1 MTKLKRYVADFETTT
16 HEDDCHVWA
25 YGTCEVG
32 NTDNTTIGTRIDDF
46 MEWCAKE
53 NKIVYFH
60 NLKFDGEFIIHWL
73 FNHGFT
79 YSKDPKEKTFSTVVS
94 SMGQFYIIEVVFGVG
109 NKKLQKVTFYDSL
122 KKLPF
127 PVRKIAQDFNLPIQ
141 KLEIDYN
148 EERKE
153 NHVLT
158 EQEIEYVLHDV
169 KIVAMALEIQIS
181 QNLTKITNGS
191 DALNDFKRTISKKQF
206 EINFP
211 ILDLEVDADIRQA
224 YRGGFTYVNP
234 RYQNMD
240 IKDGLVFDVNS
251 LYPSVMY
258 DKPLPYGM
266 PLYFTGQYKH
276 DEMYPLYIQNLTCE
290 FKVKKGYIPTIQ
302 LKNNLSFL
310 PNQYIEESKE
320 PVNLVLTSID
330 LELFLEHY
338 DVWNIEYINGW
349 KFKQCQGIF
358 KPYIDKWGQVKKENK
373 GAIRQLAKLMLNS
386 LYGKFGT
393 NPDVTGKIPYLDE
406 NNIVKWKLDEKTYRD
421 PIYIPMGVFIT
432 AWARHKAIS
441 TAQLCYDRFIYADT
455 DSLHLVGLE
464 IPKPIEHLIDDKEL
478 GYWAHESTFTRA
490 RFIRQKTYVEEVN
503 GKLDVKCAGMPDA
516 VKEKV
521 TWDNFTRGFH
531 SYGKLLPKR
540 VKGGMVLK
548 DTEFTLK

>member
-1 MTKLKRYVADFETTT
+1 MKRYVADFETTT
-16 HEDDCHVWA
+16 NENDCHVWA

-32 NTDNTTIGTRIDDF
+32 NTDNTTIGQTIDDF
-46 MEWCAKE
+46 MKWCSTE

-73 FNHGFT
+73 FNNGFK
-79 YSKDPKEKTFSTVVS
+79 YSKEKQEKTFSCVVS
-94 SMGQFYIIEVVFGVG
+94 SMGQFYIIEVIFKTG
-109 NKKLQKVTFYDSL
+109 NKKQEKVIFYDSL

-127 PVRKIAQDFNLPIQ
+127 PVRKIAEDFNLPIQ

-148 EERKE
+148 EER
-153 NHVLT
+153 NDDHILT

-169 KIVAMALEIQIS
+169 KIVAMALQIQIE

-211 ILDLEVDADIRQA
+211 ILDIQTDKDIRQA

-234 RYQNMD
+234 KFQNKD
-240 IKDGLVFDVNS
+240 IKNGIVFDVNS

-258 DKPLPYGM
+258 DQPLPYGL
-266 PLYFTGQYKH
+266 PLFFNGQYEH
-276 DEMYPLYIQNLTCE
+276 DEMYPLFIQNFTCE
-290 FKVKKGYIPTIQ
+290 FKVKKDYIPTIQ
-302 LKNNLSFL
+302 LKNNLSYI
-310 PNQYIEESKE
+310 PNDYITESKE
-320 PVNLVLTSID
+320 QVNLVLTSVD
-330 LELFLEHY
+330 LELFFEHY

-349 KFKQCQGIF
+349 KFKQCVGIF
-358 KPYIDKWGQVKKENK
+358 KPYIDKWGKVKKENK

-393 NPDVTGKIPYLDE
+393 NPDVTGKIPYLDDE
-406 NNIVKWKLDEKTYRD
+406 NVVKWKLGEKEMRD

-432 AWARHKAIS
+432 AWARHKTIS
-441 TAQLCYDRFIYADT
+441 TAQLCFDRFIYADT
-455 DSLHLVGLE
+455 DSLHLVGTD
-464 IPKPIEHLIDDKEL
+464 IPKAIEHIIDDKEL

-490 RFIRQKTYVEEVN
+490 RFIRQKTYIEEID
-503 GKLDVKCAGMPDA
+503 GKIDVKCAGMPDTI
-516 VKEKV
+516 KSRV
-521 TWDNFTRGFH
+521 TWDNFHKGFK
-531 SYGKLLPKR
+531 SGGKLLPKR
-540 VKGGMVLK
+540 VKGGIILK

>member
-1 MTKLKRYVADFETTT
+1 MKRYVADFETTT
-16 HEDDCHVWA
+16 QEENCHVWA
-25 YGTCEVG
+25 YATCEIG
-32 NTDNTTIGTRIDDF
+32 DIDNTTVGTCIDDF
-46 MEWCAKE
+46 MIWCAND

-73 FNHGFT
+73 FTNGFT
-79 YSKDPKEKTFSTVVS
+79 YSKEAKERTFSTVVS
-94 SMGQFYIIEVVFGVG
+94 SMGQFYIIEVIFKAG

-127 PVRKIAQDFNLPIQ
+127 PVKKIAKDFNLPIQ

-148 EERKE
+148 EERE
-153 NHVLT
+153 ETHILT
-158 EQEIEYVLHDV
+158 QQEIDYVLNDV

-191 DALNDFKRTISKKQF
+191 DALSDFKRTISKKQF

-234 RYQNMD
+234 HFQNID
-240 IKDGLVFDVNS
+240 IKDGIVFDVNS

-266 PLYFTGQYKH
+266 PLYFVGKYEH
-276 DEMYPLYIQNLTCE
+276 DDMYPLYIQNLTCE

-320 PVNLVLTSID
+320 PVNLVLTSVD

-338 DVWNIEYINGW
+338 EVWNIEYINGW

-358 KPYIDKWGQVKKENK
+358 KPYIDKWGKVKKENK

-386 LYGKFGT
+386 LCGKFGT

-406 NNIVKWKLDEKTYRD
+406 NNVVKWKLDEKTYRD
-421 PIYIPMGVFIT
+421 PIYIPIGVFIT
-432 AWARHKAIS
+432 AWARHKTIT

-455 DSLHLVGLE
+455 DSLHLVGTE
-464 IPKPIEHLIDDKEL
+464 IPKPIEHIIDDKEL

-490 RFIRQKTYVEEVN
+490 RFIRQKTYVEEIN
-503 GKLDVKCAGMPDA
+503 GKLNVKCAGMPDTI
-516 VKEKV
+516 KEKV
-521 TWDNFTRGFH
+521 TWETFKKGFK

-540 VKGGMVLK
+540 VKGGIILK

>member
-1 MTKLKRYVADFETTT
+1 MKRYVADFETTT
-16 HEDDCHVWA
+16 HEENCHVWA
-25 YGTCEVG
+25 YATCEIG
-32 NTDNTTIGTRIDDF
+32 DMDNTTVGTCIDDF
-46 MEWCAKE
+46 MMWCAND

-73 FNHGFT
+73 FTNGFT
-79 YSKDPKEKTFSTVVS
+79 YSKEAKERTFSTVVS
-94 SMGQFYIIEVVFGVG
+94 SMGQFYIIEVIFKAG

-127 PVRKIAQDFNLPIQ
+127 PVKKIAKDFNLPIQ

-148 EERKE
+148 EERE
-153 NHVLT
+153 ETHILT
-158 EQEIEYVLHDV
+158 QQEIDYVLNDV

-191 DALNDFKRTISKKQF
+191 DALSDFKRTISKKQF

-234 RYQNMD
+234 HFQNID
-240 IKDGLVFDVNS
+240 IKDGIVFDVNS

-258 DKPLPYGM
+258 DKPLPYGI
-266 PLYFTGQYKH
+266 PLYFVGKYEH
-276 DEMYPLYIQNLTCE
+276 DDMYPLYIQNLTCE

-320 PVNLVLTSID
+320 PVNLVLTSVD

-338 DVWNIEYINGW
+338 EVWNIEYINGW

-358 KPYIDKWGQVKKENK
+358 KPYIDKWGKVKKENK

-406 NNIVKWKLDEKTYRD
+406 NNVVKWKLDEKTYRD

-432 AWARHKAIS
+432 AWARHKTIT

-455 DSLHLVGLE
+455 DSLHLVGTE
-464 IPKPIEHLIDDKEL
+464 IPKPIEHIIDDKEL

-490 RFIRQKTYVEEVN
+490 RFIRQKTYVEEIN
-503 GKLDVKCAGMPDA
+503 GKLNVKCAGMPDTI
-516 VKEKV
+516 KEKV
-521 TWDNFTRGFH
+521 TWETFKKGFK

-540 VKGGMVLK
+540 VKGGIILK

>member
-16 HEDDCHVWA
+16 QEDDCHVWA

-32 NTDNTTIGTRIDDF
+32 NTDNTTIGTCIDDF
-46 MEWCAKE
+46 MRWCAKK

-148 EERKE
+148 EDRKE

-169 KIVAMALEIQIS
+169 KIVAMALEIQIA

-211 ILDLEVDADIRQA
+211 ILDIQTDKDIRQS

-234 RYQNMD
+234 KFQNKD
-240 IKDGLVFDVNS
+240 IKNGIVFDVNS

-258 DKPLPYGM
+258 DKPLPYGL
-266 PLYFTGQYKH
+266 PLFFNGQYDY
-276 DEMYPLYIQNLTCE
+276 DEMYPLFIQNFNCE
-290 FKVKKGYIPTIQ
+290 FKVKKEYIPTIQ
-302 LKNNLSFL
+302 LKNNLSFI
-310 PNQYIEESKE
+310 PNEYITESKE
-320 PVNLVLTSID
+320 QVNLVLTSVD
-330 LELFLEHY
+330 LELFFEHY

-349 KFKQCQGIF
+349 KFKQCVGIF
-358 KPYIDKWGQVKKENK
+358 KPYIDKWGKVKKENK

-393 NPDVTGKIPYLDE
+393 NPDVTGKIPYLDDE
-406 NNIVKWKLDEKTYRD
+406 NVVKWKLGEKELRD

-432 AWARHKAIS
+432 AWARHKTIS

-455 DSLHLVGLE
+455 DSLHLVGTD
-464 IPKPIEHLIDDKEL
+464 IPKAIEHIIDDKEL

-490 RFIRQKTYVEEVN
+490 RFIRQKTYIEEID
-503 GKLDVKCAGMPDA
+503 GKIDVKCAGMPDTIKA
-516 VKEKV
+516 KV
-521 TWDNFTRGFH
+521 TWDNFHKGFK
-531 SYGKLLPKR
+531 SGGKLLPKR
-540 VKGGMVLK
+540 VKGGIILK

>member
-1 MTKLKRYVADFETTT
+1 MKRYVADFETTT
-16 HEDDCHVWA
+16 QEENCHVWA
-25 YGTCEVG
+25 YATCEIG
-32 NTDNTTIGTRIDDF
+32 DIDNTTVGTCIDDF
-46 MEWCAKE
+46 MMWCAND

-73 FNHGFT
+73 FTNGFT
-79 YSKDPKEKTFSTVVS
+79 YSKEAKERTFSTVVS
-94 SMGQFYIIEVVFGVG
+94 SMGQFYIIEVIFKAG

-127 PVRKIAQDFNLPIQ
+127 PVKKIAKDFNLPIQ

-148 EERKE
+148 EKREE
-153 NHVLT
+153 THILT
-158 EQEIEYVLHDV
+158 QQEIDYVLNDV

-191 DALNDFKRTISKKQF
+191 DALSDFKRTISKKQF

-234 RYQNMD
+234 HFQNID
-240 IKDGLVFDVNS
+240 IKDGIVFDVNS

-266 PLYFTGQYKH
+266 PLYFVGKYEH
-276 DEMYPLYIQNLTCE
+276 DDMYPLYIQNLTCE

-320 PVNLVLTSID
+320 PVNLVLTSVD

-338 DVWNIEYINGW
+338 EVWNIEYINGW

-358 KPYIDKWGQVKKENK
+358 KPYIDKWGKVKKENK

-406 NNIVKWKLDEKTYRD
+406 NNVVKWKLDEKTYRD

-432 AWARHKAIS
+432 AWARHKTIT

-455 DSLHLVGLE
+455 DSLHLVGTE
-464 IPKPIEHLIDDKEL
+464 IPKPIEHIIDDKEL

-490 RFIRQKTYVEEVN
+490 RFIRQKTYVEEIN
-503 GKLDVKCAGMPDA
+503 GKLNVKCAGMPDTI
-516 VKEKV
+516 KEKV
-521 TWDNFTRGFH
+521 TWETFKKGFK

-540 VKGGMVLK
+540 VKGGIILK

>member
-1 MTKLKRYVADFETTT
+1 MKRYVADFETTT
-16 HEDDCHVWA
+16 NENDCHVWA

-32 NTDNTTIGTRIDDF
+32 NIDNTTIGQTIDDF
-46 MEWCAKE
+46 MKWCSTE

-73 FNHGFT
+73 FNNGFK
-79 YSKDPKEKTFSTVVS
+79 YSKEKQEKTFSCVVS
-94 SMGQFYIIEVVFGVG
+94 SMGQFYIIEVIFKTG
-109 NKKLQKVTFYDSL
+109 NKKQEKVIFYDSL

-127 PVRKIAQDFNLPIQ
+127 PVRKIAEDFNLPIQ

-148 EERKE
+148 EER
-153 NHVLT
+153 NDDHILT

-169 KIVAMALEIQIS
+169 KIVAMALQIQIE

-211 ILDLEVDADIRQA
+211 ILDIQTDKDIRQA

-234 RYQNMD
+234 KFQNKD
-240 IKDGLVFDVNS
+240 IKNGIVFDVNS

-258 DKPLPYGM
+258 DKPLPYGL
-266 PLYFTGQYKH
+266 PLFFNGQYEH
-276 DEMYPLYIQNLTCE
+276 DEMYPLFIQNFTCE
-290 FKVKKGYIPTIQ
+290 FKVKKDYVPTIQ
-302 LKNNLSFL
+302 LKNNLSYI
-310 PNQYIEESKE
+310 PNEYITESKE
-320 PVNLVLTSID
+320 QVNLVLTSVD
-330 LELFLEHY
+330 LELFFEHY

-349 KFKQCQGIF
+349 KFKQCVGIF
-358 KPYIDKWGQVKKENK
+358 KPYIDKWGKVKKENK

-393 NPDVTGKIPYLDE
+393 NPDVTGKIPYLDDE
-406 NNIVKWKLDEKTYRD
+406 NVVKWKLGEKEMRD

-432 AWARHKAIS
+432 AWARHKTIS
-441 TAQLCYDRFIYADT
+441 TAQLCFDRFIYADT
-455 DSLHLVGLE
+455 DSLHLVGTD
-464 IPKPIEHLIDDKEL
+464 IPKAIEHIIDDKEL

-490 RFIRQKTYVEEVN
+490 RFIRQKTYIEEIA
-503 GKLDVKCAGMPDA
+503 GKIDVKCAGMPDTI
-516 VKEKV
+516 KSRV
-521 TWDNFTRGFH
+521 TWDNFHKGFK
-531 SYGKLLPKR
+531 SGGKLLPKR
-540 VKGGMVLK
+540 VKGGIILK

>member
-1 MTKLKRYVADFETTT
+1 MKRYVADFETTT
-16 HEDDCHVWA
+16 NENDCHVWA

-32 NTDNTTIGTRIDDF
+32 NTDNTTIGQTIDDF
-46 MEWCAKE
+46 MKWCSTE

-73 FNHGFT
+73 FNNGFK
-79 YSKDPKEKTFSTVVS
+79 YSKEKQEKTFSCVVS
-94 SMGQFYIIEVVFGVG
+94 SMGQFYIIEVIFKTG
-109 NKKLQKVTFYDSL
+109 NKKQEKVIFYDSL

-127 PVRKIAQDFNLPIQ
+127 PVRKIAEDFNLPIQ

-148 EERKE
+148 EER
-153 NHVLT
+153 NDDHILT

-169 KIVAMALEIQIS
+169 KIIAMALQIQIE

-211 ILDLEVDADIRQA
+211 ILDIQTDKDIRQA

-234 RYQNMD
+234 KFQNKD
-240 IKDGLVFDVNS
+240 IKNGIVFDVNS

-258 DKPLPYGM
+258 DKPLPYGL
-266 PLYFTGQYKH
+266 PLFFNGQYEH
-276 DEMYPLYIQNLTCE
+276 DEMYPLFIQNFTCE
-290 FKVKKGYIPTIQ
+290 FKVKKDYIPTIQ
-302 LKNNLSFL
+302 LKNNLSFI
-310 PNQYIEESKE
+310 PNEYITESKE
-320 PVNLVLTSID
+320 QVNLVLTSVD
-330 LELFLEHY
+330 LELFFEHY

-349 KFKQCQGIF
+349 KFKQCVGIF
-358 KPYIDKWGQVKKENK
+358 KPYIDKWGKVKKENK

-393 NPDVTGKIPYLDE
+393 NPDVTGKIPYLDDE
-406 NNIVKWKLDEKTYRD
+406 NVVKWKLGEKEMRD

-432 AWARHKAIS
+432 AWARHKTIS
-441 TAQLCYDRFIYADT
+441 TAQLCFDRFIYADT
-455 DSLHLVGLE
+455 DSLHLVGTD
-464 IPKPIEHLIDDKEL
+464 IPKAIEHIIDDKEL

-490 RFIRQKTYVEEVN
+490 RFIRQKTYIEEID
-503 GKLDVKCAGMPDA
+503 GKINVKCAGMPDTI
-516 VKEKV
+516 KSRV
-521 TWDNFTRGFH
+521 TWDNFHKGFK
-531 SYGKLLPKR
+531 SGGKLLPKR
-540 VKGGMVLK
+540 VKGGIILK

>member
-16 HEDDCHVWA
+16 QEDDCHVWA

-109 NKKLQKVTFYDSL
+109 NKKLKKVTFYDSL

-148 EERKE
+148 EDRKE

-158 EQEIEYVLHDV
+158 EQEIEYILHDV
-169 KIVAMALEIQIS
+169 KIVAMALEIQIA

-266 PLYFTGQYKH
+266 PLYFTGQYEH
-276 DEMYPLYIQNLTCE
+276 DDMYPLYIQNLTCE

-320 PVNLVLTSID
+320 PVNLVLTSVD

-338 DVWNIEYINGW
+338 DVWNAEYINGW

-358 KPYIDKWGQVKKENK
+358 KPYIDKWGKVKKENK

-432 AWARHKAIS
+432 AWARHKTIS

-455 DSLHLVGLE
+455 DSLHLVGTE

-490 RFIRQKTYVEEVN
+490 RFIRQKTYVEEIN
-503 GKLDVKCAGMPDA
+503 GKLHVTCAGMPDA
-516 VKEKV
+516 IKEKV
-521 TWDNFTRGFH
+521 TWDTFKKRF
-531 SYGKLLPKR
+531 SLLR
-540 VKGGMVLK
+540 
-548 DTEFTLK
+548 

>member
-1 MTKLKRYVADFETTT
+1 MKRYVADFETTT
-16 HEDDCHVWA
+16 NENDCHVWA

-32 NTDNTTIGTRIDDF
+32 NTDNTTIGQTIDDF
-46 MEWCAKE
+46 MKWCSTE

-73 FNHGFT
+73 FNNGFK
-79 YSKDPKEKTFSTVVS
+79 YSKEKQEKTFSCVVS
-94 SMGQFYIIEVVFGVG
+94 SMGQFYIIEVIFKTG
-109 NKKLQKVTFYDSL
+109 NKKQEKVIFYDSL

-127 PVRKIAQDFNLPIQ
+127 PVRKIAEDFNLPIQ

-148 EERKE
+148 EER
-153 NHVLT
+153 NDDHILT

-169 KIVAMALEIQIS
+169 KIVAMALQIQIE

-211 ILDLEVDADIRQA
+211 ILDIQTDKDIRQA

-234 RYQNMD
+234 KFQNKD
-240 IKDGLVFDVNS
+240 IKNGIVFDVNS

-258 DKPLPYGM
+258 DKSLPYGL
-266 PLYFTGQYKH
+266 PLFFNGQYEH
-276 DEMYPLYIQNLTCE
+276 DEMYPLFIQNFTCE
-290 FKVKKGYIPTIQ
+290 FKVKKDYIPTIQ
-302 LKNNLSFL
+302 LKNNLSFI
-310 PNQYIEESKE
+310 PNEYITESKE
-320 PVNLVLTSID
+320 QVNLVLTSVD
-330 LELFLEHY
+330 LELFFEHY

-349 KFKQCQGIF
+349 KFKQCVGIF
-358 KPYIDKWGQVKKENK
+358 KPYIDKWGKVKKENK

-393 NPDVTGKIPYLDE
+393 NPDVTGKIPYLDDE
-406 NNIVKWKLDEKTYRD
+406 NVVKWKLGEKEMRD

-432 AWARHKAIS
+432 AWARHKTIS
-441 TAQLCYDRFIYADT
+441 TAQLCFDRFIYADT
-455 DSLHLVGLE
+455 DSLHLVGTD
-464 IPKPIEHLIDDKEL
+464 IPKAIEHIIDDKEL

-490 RFIRQKTYVEEVN
+490 RFIRQKTYIEEID
-503 GKLDVKCAGMPDA
+503 GKIDVKCAGMPDTI
-516 VKEKV
+516 KSRV
-521 TWDNFTRGFH
+521 TWDNFHKGFK
-531 SYGKLLPKR
+531 SGGKLLPKR
-540 VKGGMVLK
+540 VKGGIILK

>member
-1 MTKLKRYVADFETTT
+1 MKRYVADFETTT
-16 HEDDCHVWA
+16 NENDCHVWA

-32 NTDNTTIGTRIDDF
+32 NIDNTTIGQTIDDF
-46 MEWCAKE
+46 MKWCSTE

-73 FNHGFT
+73 FNNGFK
-79 YSKDPKEKTFSTVVS
+79 YSKEKQEKTFSCVVS
-94 SMGQFYIIEVVFGVG
+94 SMGQFYIIEVIFKTG
-109 NKKLQKVTFYDSL
+109 NKKQEKVIFYDSL

-127 PVRKIAQDFNLPIQ
+127 PVRKIAEDFNLPIQ

-148 EERKE
+148 EER
-153 NHVLT
+153 NDDHILT

-169 KIVAMALEIQIS
+169 KIVAMALQIQIE

-211 ILDLEVDADIRQA
+211 ILDIQTDKDIRQA

-234 RYQNMD
+234 KFQNKD
-240 IKDGLVFDVNS
+240 IKDGIVFDVNS

-258 DKPLPYGM
+258 DKPLPYGL
-266 PLYFTGQYKH
+266 PLFFNGQYEH
-276 DEMYPLYIQNLTCE
+276 DEMYPLFIQNFTCE
-290 FKVKKGYIPTIQ
+290 FKVKKDYIPTIQ
-302 LKNNLSFL
+302 LKNNLSYI
-310 PNQYIEESKE
+310 PNEYITESKE
-320 PVNLVLTSID
+320 QVNLVLTSVD
-330 LELFLEHY
+330 LELFFEHY

-349 KFKQCQGIF
+349 KFKQCVGIF
-358 KPYIDKWGQVKKENK
+358 KPYIDKWGKVKKENK

-393 NPDVTGKIPYLDE
+393 NPDVTGKIPYLDDE
-406 NNIVKWKLDEKTYRD
+406 NVVKWKLGEKEMRD

-432 AWARHKAIS
+432 AWARHKTIS
-441 TAQLCYDRFIYADT
+441 TAQLCFDRFIYADT
-455 DSLHLVGLE
+455 DSLHLVGTD
-464 IPKPIEHLIDDKEL
+464 IPKAIEHIIDDKEL

-490 RFIRQKTYVEEVN
+490 RFIRQKTYIEEIA
-503 GKLDVKCAGMPDA
+503 GKIDVKCAGMPDTI
-516 VKEKV
+516 KSRV
-521 TWDNFTRGFH
+521 TWDNFHKGFK
-531 SYGKLLPKR
+531 SSGKLLPKR
-540 VKGGMVLK
+540 VKGGIILK

>member
-1 MTKLKRYVADFETTT
+1 MKRYVADFETTT
-16 HEDDCHVWA
+16 NENDCHVWA

-32 NTDNTTIGTRIDDF
+32 NTDNTTIGQTIDDF
-46 MEWCAKE
+46 MKWCSTE

-73 FNHGFT
+73 FNNGFK
-79 YSKDPKEKTFSTVVS
+79 YSKEKQEKTFSCVVS
-94 SMGQFYIIEVVFGVG
+94 SMGQFYIIEVIFKTG
-109 NKKLQKVTFYDSL
+109 NKKQEKVIFYDSL

-127 PVRKIAQDFNLPIQ
+127 PVRKIAEDFDLPIQ

-148 EERKE
+148 EER
-153 NHVLT
+153 NDDHILT

-169 KIVAMALEIQIS
+169 KIVAMALQIQIE

-211 ILDLEVDADIRQA
+211 ILDIQTDKDIRQA

-234 RYQNMD
+234 KFQNKD
-240 IKDGLVFDVNS
+240 IKNGIVFDVNS

-258 DKPLPYGM
+258 DKSLPYGL
-266 PLYFTGQYKH
+266 PLFFNGQYEH
-276 DEMYPLYIQNLTCE
+276 DEMYPLFIQNFTCE
-290 FKVKKGYIPTIQ
+290 FKVKKDYIPTIQ
-302 LKNNLSFL
+302 LKNNLSFI
-310 PNQYIEESKE
+310 PNEYITESKE
-320 PVNLVLTSID
+320 QVNLVLTSVD
-330 LELFLEHY
+330 LELFFEHY

-349 KFKQCQGIF
+349 KFKQCVGIF
-358 KPYIDKWGQVKKENK
+358 KPYIDKWGKVKKENK

-393 NPDVTGKIPYLDE
+393 NPDVTGKIPYLDDE
-406 NNIVKWKLDEKTYRD
+406 NVVKWKLGEKEMRD

-432 AWARHKAIS
+432 AWSRHKTIS
-441 TAQLCYDRFIYADT
+441 TAQLCFDRFIYADT
-455 DSLHLVGLE
+455 DSLHLVGTD
-464 IPKPIEHLIDDKEL
+464 IPKAIEHIIDDKEL

-490 RFIRQKTYVEEVN
+490 RFIRQKTYIEEID
-503 GKLDVKCAGMPDA
+503 GKIDVKCAGMPDTI
-516 VKEKV
+516 KSRV
-521 TWDNFTRGFH
+521 TWDNFHKGFK
-531 SYGKLLPKR
+531 SGGKLLPKR
-540 VKGGMVLK
+540 VKGGIILK

>member
-1 MTKLKRYVADFETTT
+1 MKRYVADFETTT
-16 HEDDCHVWA
+16 NENDCHVWA

-32 NTDNTTIGTRIDDF
+32 NTDNTTIGQSIDDF
-46 MEWCAKE
+46 MKWCSTE

-73 FNHGFT
+73 FNNGFK
-79 YSKDPKEKTFSTVVS
+79 YSKEKQEKTFSCVVS
-94 SMGQFYIIEVVFGVG
+94 SMGQFYIIEVIFKTG
-109 NKKLQKVTFYDSL
+109 NKKQEKVIFYDSL

-127 PVRKIAQDFNLPIQ
+127 PVRKIAEDFNLPIQ

-148 EERKE
+148 EER
-153 NHVLT
+153 NDDHILT

-169 KIVAMALEIQIS
+169 KIVAMALQIQIE

-211 ILDLEVDADIRQA
+211 ILDIQTDKDIRQA

-234 RYQNMD
+234 KFQNKD
-240 IKDGLVFDVNS
+240 IKNGIVFDVNS

-258 DKPLPYGM
+258 VKPLPYGL
-266 PLYFTGQYKH
+266 PLFFNGQYEH
-276 DEMYPLYIQNLTCE
+276 DEMYPLFIQNFTCE
-290 FKVKKGYIPTIQ
+290 FKVKKDYIPTIQ
-302 LKNNLSFL
+302 LKNNLSFI
-310 PNQYIEESKE
+310 PNEYITESKE
-320 PVNLVLTSID
+320 QVNLVLTSVD
-330 LELFLEHY
+330 LELFFEHY

-349 KFKQCQGIF
+349 MFKQCVGIF
-358 KPYIDKWGQVKKENK
+358 KPYIDKWGKVKKENK

-393 NPDVTGKIPYLDE
+393 NPDVTGKVPYLDDE
-406 NNIVKWKLDEKTYRD
+406 NVVKWKLGEKEMRD

-432 AWARHKAIS
+432 AWARHKTIS
-441 TAQLCYDRFIYADT
+441 TAQLCFDRFIYADT
-455 DSLHLVGLE
+455 DSLHLVGTD
-464 IPKPIEHLIDDKEL
+464 IPKAIEHIIDDKEL

-490 RFIRQKTYVEEVN
+490 RFIRQKTYIEEID
-503 GKLDVKCAGMPDA
+503 GKIDVKCAGMPDTI
-516 VKEKV
+516 KSKV
-521 TWDNFTRGFH
+521 TWDNFHKGFKRG
-531 SYGKLLPKR
+531 GKLLPKR
-540 VKGGMVLK
+540 VKGGIILK

>member
-1 MTKLKRYVADFETTT
+1 MKRYVADFETTT
-16 HEDDCHVWA
+16 NENDCHVWA

-32 NTDNTTIGTRIDDF
+32 NIDNTTIGQTIDDF
-46 MEWCAKE
+46 MKWCSTE

-73 FNHGFT
+73 FNNGFK
-79 YSKDPKEKTFSTVVS
+79 YSKEKQEKTFSCVVS
-94 SMGQFYIIEVVFGVG
+94 SMGQFYIIEVIFKTG
-109 NKKLQKVTFYDSL
+109 NKKQEKVIFYDSL

-127 PVRKIAQDFNLPIQ
+127 PVRKIAEDFNLPIQ

-148 EERKE
+148 EER
-153 NHVLT
+153 NDDHILT

-169 KIVAMALEIQIS
+169 KIVAMALQIQIE

-211 ILDLEVDADIRQA
+211 ILDIQTDKDIRQA

-234 RYQNMD
+234 KFQNKD
-240 IKDGLVFDVNS
+240 IKNGIVFDVNS

-258 DKPLPYGM
+258 DKPLPYGL
-266 PLYFTGQYKH
+266 PLFFNGQYEH
-276 DEMYPLYIQNLTCE
+276 DEMYPLFIQNFTCE
-290 FKVKKGYIPTIQ
+290 FKVKKDYIPTIQ
-302 LKNNLSFL
+302 LKNNLSYI
-310 PNQYIEESKE
+310 PNEYITESKE
-320 PVNLVLTSID
+320 QVNLVLTSVD
-330 LELFLEHY
+330 LELFFEHY

-349 KFKQCQGIF
+349 KFKQCVGIF
-358 KPYIDKWGQVKKENK
+358 KPYIDKWGKVKKENK

-393 NPDVTGKIPYLDE
+393 NPDVTGKIPYLDDE
-406 NNIVKWKLDEKTYRD
+406 NVVKWKLGEKEMRD

-432 AWARHKAIS
+432 AWARHKTIS
-441 TAQLCYDRFIYADT
+441 TAQLCFARFIYADT
-455 DSLHLVGLE
+455 DSLHLVGTD
-464 IPKPIEHLIDDKEL
+464 IPKAIEHIIDDKEL

-490 RFIRQKTYVEEVN
+490 RFIRQKTYIEEID
-503 GKLDVKCAGMPDA
+503 GKIDVKCAGMPDTI
-516 VKEKV
+516 KSRV
-521 TWDNFTRGFH
+521 TWDNFHKGFK
-531 SYGKLLPKR
+531 SGGKLLPKR
-540 VKGGMVLK
+540 VKGGIILK

>member
-1 MTKLKRYVADFETTT
+1 MKRYVADFETTT
-16 HEDDCHVWA
+16 NENDCHVWA

-32 NTDNTTIGTRIDDF
+32 NTDNTTIGQTIDDF
-46 MEWCAKE
+46 MSWCSTE

-73 FNHGFT
+73 FNNGFK
-79 YSKDPKEKTFSTVVS
+79 YSKEKQEKTFSCVVS
-94 SMGQFYIIEVVFGVG
+94 SMGQFYIIEVIFKTG
-109 NKKLQKVTFYDSL
+109 NKKQEKVIFYDSL

-127 PVRKIAQDFNLPIQ
+127 PVRKIAEDFNLPIQ

-148 EERKE
+148 EER
-153 NHVLT
+153 NDDHILT

-169 KIVAMALEIQIS
+169 KIVAMALQIQIE

-211 ILDLEVDADIRQA
+211 ILDIQTDKDIRQA

-234 RYQNMD
+234 KFQNKD
-240 IKDGLVFDVNS
+240 IKDGIVFDVNS

-258 DKPLPYGM
+258 DKPLPYGL
-266 PLYFTGQYKH
+266 PLFFNGQYEY
-276 DEMYPLYIQNLTCE
+276 DEMYPLYIQNFTCE
-290 FKVKKGYIPTIQ
+290 FKVKKDYIPTIQ
-302 LKNNLSFL
+302 LKNNLSFI
-310 PNQYIEESKE
+310 PNEYITESKE
-320 PVNLVLTSID
+320 QVNLVLTSVD
-330 LELFLEHY
+330 LELFFEHY

-349 KFKQCQGIF
+349 KFKQCVGIF
-358 KPYIDKWGQVKKENK
+358 KPYIDKWGKVKKENK

-393 NPDVTGKIPYLDE
+393 NPDVTGKIPYLDNE
-406 NNIVKWKLDEKTYRD
+406 NVVKWKLGEKELRD

-432 AWARHKAIS
+432 AWARHKTIS

-455 DSLHLVGLE
+455 DSLHLVGTE
-464 IPKPIEHLIDDKEL
+464 IPKAIEHIIDDKEL
-478 GYWAHESTFTRA
+478 GYWAHENTFTRA
-490 RFIRQKTYVEEVN
+490 RFIRQKTYIEEIN
-503 GKLDVKCAGMPDA
+503 GKIDVKCAGMPDTI
-516 VKEKV
+516 KSKV
-521 TWDNFTRGFH
+521 TWDNFHKGFK
-531 SYGKLLPKR
+531 SGGKLLPKR
-540 VKGGMVLK
+540 VKGGIILK

>member
-1 MTKLKRYVADFETTT
+1 MKRYVADFETTT
-16 HEDDCHVWA
+16 NENDCHVWA

-32 NTDNTTIGTRIDDF
+32 NTDNTTIGQTIDDF
-46 MEWCAKE
+46 MKWCSTE

-73 FNHGFT
+73 FNNGFK
-79 YSKDPKEKTFSTVVS
+79 YSKEKQEKTFSCVVS
-94 SMGQFYIIEVVFGVG
+94 SMGQFYIIEVIFKTG
-109 NKKLQKVTFYDSL
+109 NKKQEKVIFYDSL

-127 PVRKIAQDFNLPIQ
+127 PVRKIAEDFNLPIQ

-148 EERKE
+148 EER
-153 NHVLT
+153 NDDHILT

-169 KIVAMALEIQIS
+169 KIVAMALQIQIE

-211 ILDLEVDADIRQA
+211 ILDIQTDKDIRQA

-234 RYQNMD
+234 KFQNKD
-240 IKDGLVFDVNS
+240 IKNGIVFDVNS

-258 DKPLPYGM
+258 DKPLPYGL
-266 PLYFTGQYKH
+266 PLFFNGQYEH
-276 DEMYPLYIQNLTCE
+276 DEMYPLFIQNFTCE
-290 FKVKKGYIPTIQ
+290 FKVKKDYIPTIQ
-302 LKNNLSFL
+302 LKNNLSFI
-310 PNQYIEESKE
+310 PNEYITESKE
-320 PVNLVLTSID
+320 QVNLVLTSVD
-330 LELFLEHY
+330 LELFFEHY

-349 KFKQCQGIF
+349 KFKQCVGIF
-358 KPYIDKWGQVKKENK
+358 KPYIDKWGKVKKENK

-393 NPDVTGKIPYLDE
+393 NPDVTGKIPYLDDE
-406 NNIVKWKLDEKTYRD
+406 NVVKWKLGEKEMRD

-432 AWARHKAIS
+432 AWARHKTIS
-441 TAQLCYDRFIYADT
+441 TAQLCFDRFIYADT
-455 DSLHLVGLE
+455 DSLHLVGTD
-464 IPKPIEHLIDDKEL
+464 IPKAIEHIIDDKEL

-490 RFIRQKTYVEEVN
+490 RFIRQKTYIEEID
-503 GKLDVKCAGMPDA
+503 GKINVKCAGMPDTI
-516 VKEKV
+516 KSRV
-521 TWDNFTRGFH
+521 TWDNFHKGFK
-531 SYGKLLPKR
+531 SGGKLLPKR
-540 VKGGMVLK
+540 VKGGIILK

>member
-1 MTKLKRYVADFETTT
+1 MKRYVADFETTT
-16 HEDDCHVWA
+16 NENDCHVWA

-32 NTDNTTIGTRIDDF
+32 NIDNTTIGQTIDDF
-46 MEWCAKE
+46 MKWCSTE

-73 FNHGFT
+73 FNNGFK
-79 YSKDPKEKTFSTVVS
+79 YSKEKQEKTFSCVVS
-94 SMGQFYIIEVVFGVG
+94 SMGQFYIIEVIFKTG
-109 NKKLQKVTFYDSL
+109 NKKQEKVIFYDSL

-127 PVRKIAQDFNLPIQ
+127 PVRKIAEDFNLPIQ

-148 EERKE
+148 EER
-153 NHVLT
+153 NDDHILT

-169 KIVAMALEIQIS
+169 KIVAMALQIQIE

-211 ILDLEVDADIRQA
+211 ILDIQTDKDIRQA

-234 RYQNMD
+234 KFQNKD
-240 IKDGLVFDVNS
+240 IKNGIVFDVNS

-258 DKPLPYGM
+258 DKPLPYGL
-266 PLYFTGQYKH
+266 PLFFNGQYEH
-276 DEMYPLYIQNLTCE
+276 DEMYPLFIQNFTCE
-290 FKVKKGYIPTIQ
+290 FKVKKDYIPTIQ
-302 LKNNLSFL
+302 LKNNLSYI
-310 PNQYIEESKE
+310 PNEYITESKE
-320 PVNLVLTSID
+320 QVNLVLTSVD
-330 LELFLEHY
+330 LELFFEHY

-349 KFKQCQGIF
+349 KFKQCVGIF
-358 KPYIDKWGQVKKENK
+358 KPYIDKWGKVKKENK

-393 NPDVTGKIPYLDE
+393 NPDVTGKIPYLDDE
-406 NNIVKWKLDEKTYRD
+406 NVVKWKLGEKEMRD

-432 AWARHKAIS
+432 AWARHKTIS
-441 TAQLCYDRFIYADT
+441 TAQLCFDRFIYADT
-455 DSLHLVGLE
+455 DSLHLVGTD
-464 IPKPIEHLIDDKEL
+464 IPKAIEHIIDDKEL

-490 RFIRQKTYVEEVN
+490 RFIRQKTYIEEID
-503 GKLDVKCAGMPDA
+503 GKIDVKCAGMPDTI
-516 VKEKV
+516 KSRV
-521 TWDNFTRGFH
+521 TWDNFHKGFK
-531 SYGKLLPKR
+531 SGGKLLPKR
-540 VKGGMVLK
+540 VKGGIILK

>member
-16 HEDDCHVWA
+16 QEENCHVWA

-32 NTDNTTIGTRIDDF
+32 NTDNTTIGTKIDDF

-94 SMGQFYIIEVVFGVG
+94 SMGQFYIIEVIFGVG

-127 PVRKIAQDFNLPIQ
+127 PVKKIAQDFNLPIQ

-211 ILDLEVDADIRQA
+211 ILDFETDADIRQA

-234 RYQNMD
+234 RFQNID

-266 PLYFTGQYKH
+266 PLFFEGQYEH
-276 DEMYPLYIQNLTCE
+276 DEMYPLYIQNMICE
-290 FKVKKGYIPTIQ
+290 FRVKKDYIPTIQ

-320 PVNLVLTSID
+320 PVNIVLTNVD

-338 DVWNIEYINGW
+338 EVWNIEYINGW

-358 KPYIDKWGQVKKENK
+358 KPYIDKWGQVKKENT

-406 NNIVKWKLDEKTYRD
+406 NNVVKWTLDEKTYRD

-432 AWARHKAIS
+432 AWARHKTIS

-455 DSLHLVGLE
+455 DSLHLVGTE
-464 IPKPIEHLIDDKEL
+464 IPKPIEHLIDPKEL

-490 RFIRQKTYVEEVN
+490 RFIRQKTYVEEID
-503 GKLDVKCAGMPDA
+503 GKLHVTCAGMPDA
-516 VKEKV
+516 IKEKV
-521 TWDNFTRGFH
+521 TWDNFIKGFR

-540 VKGGMVLK
+540 VQGGIILK

>member
-1 MTKLKRYVADFETTT
+1 MKRYVADFETTT
-16 HEDDCHVWA
+16 NENDCHVWA

-32 NTDNTTIGTRIDDF
+32 NIDNTTIGQTIDDF
-46 MEWCAKE
+46 MKWCSTE

-73 FNHGFT
+73 FNNGFK
-79 YSKDPKEKTFSTVVS
+79 YSKEKQEKTFSCVVS
-94 SMGQFYIIEVVFGVG
+94 SMGQFYIIEVIFKTG
-109 NKKLQKVTFYDSL
+109 NKKQEKVIFYDSL

-127 PVRKIAQDFNLPIQ
+127 PVRKIAEDFNLPIQ

-148 EERKE
+148 EER
-153 NHVLT
+153 NDDHILT

-169 KIVAMALEIQIS
+169 KIVAMALQIQIE

-211 ILDLEVDADIRQA
+211 ILDIQTDKDIRQA

-234 RYQNMD
+234 KFQNKD
-240 IKDGLVFDVNS
+240 IKNGIVFDVNS

-258 DKPLPYGM
+258 DKPLPYGL
-266 PLYFTGQYKH
+266 PLFFNGQYEH
-276 DEMYPLYIQNLTCE
+276 DEMYPLFIQNFTCE
-290 FKVKKGYIPTIQ
+290 FKVKKDYIPTIQ
-302 LKNNLSFL
+302 LKNNLSYI
-310 PNQYIEESKE
+310 PNEYITESKE
-320 PVNLVLTSID
+320 QVNLVLTSVD
-330 LELFLEHY
+330 LELFFEHY

-349 KFKQCQGIF
+349 KFKQCVGIF
-358 KPYIDKWGQVKKENK
+358 KPYIDKWGKVKKENK

-393 NPDVTGKIPYLDE
+393 NPDVTGKIPYLDDE
-406 NNIVKWKLDEKTYRD
+406 NVVKWKLGEKEMRE

-432 AWARHKAIS
+432 AWARHKTIS
-441 TAQLCYDRFIYADT
+441 TAQLCFDRFIYADT
-455 DSLHLVGLE
+455 DSLHLVGTD
-464 IPKPIEHLIDDKEL
+464 IPKAIEHIIDDKEL

-490 RFIRQKTYVEEVN
+490 RFIRQKTYIEEID
-503 GKLDVKCAGMPDA
+503 GKIDVKCAGMPDTI
-516 VKEKV
+516 KSRV
-521 TWDNFTRGFH
+521 TWDNFHKGFK
-531 SYGKLLPKR
+531 SGGKLLPKR
-540 VKGGMVLK
+540 VKGGIILK

>member
-1 MTKLKRYVADFETTT
+1 MKRYVADFETTT
-16 HEDDCHVWA
+16 QEENCHVWA
-25 YGTCEVG
+25 YATCEIG
-32 NTDNTTIGTRIDDF
+32 NIDNTTVGTCIDDF
-46 MEWCAKE
+46 MMWCAND

-73 FNHGFT
+73 FTNGFT
-79 YSKDPKEKTFSTVVS
+79 YSKEAKERTFSTVVS
-94 SMGQFYIIEVVFGVG
+94 SMGQFYIIEVIFKAG

-127 PVRKIAQDFNLPIQ
+127 PVKKIAKDFNLPIQ

-148 EERKE
+148 EERE
-153 NHVLT
+153 ETHILT
-158 EQEIEYVLHDV
+158 QQEIDYVLNDV

-191 DALNDFKRTISKKQF
+191 DALSDFKRTISKKQF

-234 RYQNMD
+234 HFQNID
-240 IKDGLVFDVNS
+240 IKDGIVFDVNS

-266 PLYFTGQYKH
+266 PLYFVGKYEH
-276 DEMYPLYIQNLTCE
+276 DDMYPLYIQNLTCE

-320 PVNLVLTSID
+320 PVNLVLTSVD

-338 DVWNIEYINGW
+338 EVWNIEYINGW

-358 KPYIDKWGQVKKENK
+358 KPYIDKWGKVKKENK

-406 NNIVKWKLDEKTYRD
+406 NNVVKWKLDEKTYRD

-432 AWARHKAIS
+432 AWARHKTIT

-455 DSLHLVGLE
+455 DSLHLVGTE
-464 IPKPIEHLIDDKEL
+464 IPKPIEHIIDDKEL

-490 RFIRQKTYVEEVN
+490 RFIRQKTYVEEIN
-503 GKLDVKCAGMPDA
+503 GKLNVKCAGMPDTI
-516 VKEKV
+516 KEKV
-521 TWDNFTRGFH
+521 TWETFKKGFK

-540 VKGGMVLK
+540 VKGGIILK

>member
-1 MTKLKRYVADFETTT
+1 MKRYVADFETTT
-16 HEDDCHVWA
+16 NENDCHVWA

-32 NTDNTTIGTRIDDF
+32 NIDNTTIGQTIDDF
-46 MEWCAKE
+46 MKWCSTE

-73 FNHGFT
+73 FNNGFK
-79 YSKDPKEKTFSTVVS
+79 YSKEKQEKTFSCVVS
-94 SMGQFYIIEVVFGVG
+94 SMGQFYIIEVILKTG
-109 NKKLQKVTFYDSL
+109 NKKQEKVIFYDSL

-127 PVRKIAQDFNLPIQ
+127 PVRKIAEDFNLPIQ

-148 EERKE
+148 EER
-153 NHVLT
+153 NDDHILT

-169 KIVAMALEIQIS
+169 KIVAMALQIQIE

-211 ILDLEVDADIRQA
+211 ILDIQTDKDIRQA

-234 RYQNMD
+234 KFQNKD
-240 IKDGLVFDVNS
+240 IKNGIVFDVNS

-258 DKPLPYGM
+258 DKPLPYGL
-266 PLYFTGQYKH
+266 PLFFNGQYEH
-276 DEMYPLYIQNLTCE
+276 DEMYPLFIQNFTCE
-290 FKVKKGYIPTIQ
+290 FKVKKDYIPTIQ
-302 LKNNLSFL
+302 LKNNLSYI
-310 PNQYIEESKE
+310 PNEYITESKE
-320 PVNLVLTSID
+320 QVNLVLTSVD
-330 LELFLEHY
+330 LELFFEHY

-349 KFKQCQGIF
+349 KFKQCVGIF
-358 KPYIDKWGQVKKENK
+358 KPYIDKWGKVKKENK

-393 NPDVTGKIPYLDE
+393 NPDVTGKIPYLDDE
-406 NNIVKWKLDEKTYRD
+406 NVVKWKLGEKEMRD

-432 AWARHKAIS
+432 AWARHKTIS
-441 TAQLCYDRFIYADT
+441 TAQLCFDRFIYADT
-455 DSLHLVGLE
+455 DSLHLVGTD
-464 IPKPIEHLIDDKEL
+464 IPKAIEHIIDDKEL

-490 RFIRQKTYVEEVN
+490 RFIRQKTYIEEID
-503 GKLDVKCAGMPDA
+503 GKIDVKCAGMPDTI
-516 VKEKV
+516 KSRV
-521 TWDNFTRGFH
+521 TWDNFHKGFK
-531 SYGKLLPKR
+531 SGGKLLPKR
-540 VKGGMVLK
+540 VKGGIILK

>member
-1 MTKLKRYVADFETTT
+1 MKRYVADFETTT
-16 HEDDCHVWA
+16 NENDCHVWA

-32 NTDNTTIGTRIDDF
+32 NIDNTTIGQTIDDF
-46 MEWCAKE
+46 MKWCSTE

-73 FNHGFT
+73 FNNGFK
-79 YSKDPKEKTFSTVVS
+79 YSKEKQEKTFSCVVS
-94 SMGQFYIIEVVFGVG
+94 SMGQFYIIEVIFKTG
-109 NKKLQKVTFYDSL
+109 NKKQEKVIFYDSL

-127 PVRKIAQDFNLPIQ
+127 PVRKIAEDFNLPIQ

-148 EERKE
+148 EER
-153 NHVLT
+153 NDDHILT

-169 KIVAMALEIQIS
+169 KIVAMALQIQIE

-211 ILDLEVDADIRQA
+211 ILDIQTDKDIRQA

-234 RYQNMD
+234 KFQNKD
-240 IKDGLVFDVNS
+240 IKNGIVFDVNS

-258 DKPLPYGM
+258 DKPLPYGL
-266 PLYFTGQYKH
+266 PLFFNGQYEH
-276 DEMYPLYIQNLTCE
+276 DEMYPLFIQNFTCD
-290 FKVKKGYIPTIQ
+290 FKVKKDYIPTIQ
-302 LKNNLSFL
+302 LKNNLSYI
-310 PNQYIEESKE
+310 PNEYITESKE
-320 PVNLVLTSID
+320 QVNLVLTSVD
-330 LELFLEHY
+330 LELFFEHY

-349 KFKQCQGIF
+349 KFKQCVGIF
-358 KPYIDKWGQVKKENK
+358 KPYIDKWGKVKKENK

-393 NPDVTGKIPYLDE
+393 NPDVTGKIPYLDDE
-406 NNIVKWKLDEKTYRD
+406 NVVKWKLGEKEMRD

-432 AWARHKAIS
+432 AWARHKTIS
-441 TAQLCYDRFIYADT
+441 TAQLCFDRFIYADT
-455 DSLHLVGLE
+455 DSLHLVGTD
-464 IPKPIEHLIDDKEL
+464 IPKAIEHIIDDKEL

-490 RFIRQKTYVEEVN
+490 RFIRQKTYIEEIA
-503 GKLDVKCAGMPDA
+503 GKIDVKCAGMPDTI
-516 VKEKV
+516 KSRV
-521 TWDNFTRGFH
+521 TWDNFHKGFK
-531 SYGKLLPKR
+531 SGGKLLPKR
-540 VKGGMVLK
+540 VKGGIILK

>member
-1 MTKLKRYVADFETTT
+1 MKRYVADFETTT
-16 HEDDCHVWA
+16 NENDCHVWA

-32 NTDNTTIGTRIDDF
+32 NTDNTTIGQTIYDF
-46 MEWCAKE
+46 MKWCSTE

-73 FNHGFT
+73 FNNGFK
-79 YSKDPKEKTFSTVVS
+79 YSKEKQEKTFSCVVS
-94 SMGQFYIIEVVFGVG
+94 SMGQFYIIEVIFKTG
-109 NKKLQKVTFYDSL
+109 NKKQEKVIFYDSL

-127 PVRKIAQDFNLPIQ
+127 PVRKIAEDFNLPIQ

-148 EERKE
+148 EER
-153 NHVLT
+153 NDDHILT

-169 KIVAMALEIQIS
+169 KIVAMALQIQIE

-211 ILDLEVDADIRQA
+211 ILDIQTDKDIRQA

-234 RYQNMD
+234 KFQNKD
-240 IKDGLVFDVNS
+240 IKNGIVFDVNS

-258 DKPLPYGM
+258 DKPLPYGL
-266 PLYFTGQYKH
+266 PLFFNGQYEH
-276 DEMYPLYIQNLTCE
+276 DEMYPLFIQNFTCE
-290 FKVKKGYIPTIQ
+290 FKVKKDYIPTIQ
-302 LKNNLSFL
+302 LKNNLSFI
-310 PNQYIEESKE
+310 PNEYITESKE
-320 PVNLVLTSID
+320 QVNLVLTSVD
-330 LELFLEHY
+330 LELFFEHY

-349 KFKQCQGIF
+349 KFKQCVGIF
-358 KPYIDKWGQVKKENK
+358 KPYIDKWGKVKKENK

-393 NPDVTGKIPYLDE
+393 NPDVTGKIPYLDDE
-406 NNIVKWKLDEKTYRD
+406 NVVKWKLGEKEMRD

-432 AWARHKAIS
+432 AWARHKTIS
-441 TAQLCYDRFIYADT
+441 TAQLCFDRFIYADT
-455 DSLHLVGLE
+455 DSLHLVGTD
-464 IPKPIEHLIDDKEL
+464 IPKAIEHIIDDKEL

-490 RFIRQKTYVEEVN
+490 RFIRQKTYIEEID
-503 GKLDVKCAGMPDA
+503 GKIDVKCAGMPDTI
-516 VKEKV
+516 KSRV
-521 TWDNFTRGFH
+521 TWDNFHKGFK
-531 SYGKLLPKR
+531 SGGKLLPKR
-540 VKGGMVLK
+540 VKGGIILK

>member
-1 MTKLKRYVADFETTT
+1 MKRYVADFETTT
-16 HEDDCHVWA
+16 NENDCHVWA

-32 NTDNTTIGTRIDDF
+32 NIDNTTIGQTIDDF
-46 MEWCAKE
+46 MKWCSTE

-73 FNHGFT
+73 FNNGFK
-79 YSKDPKEKTFSTVVS
+79 YSKEKQEKTFSCVVS
-94 SMGQFYIIEVVFGVG
+94 SMGQFYIIEVIFKTG
-109 NKKLQKVTFYDSL
+109 NKKQEKVIFYDSL

-127 PVRKIAQDFNLPIQ
+127 PVRKIAEDFNLPIQ

-148 EERKE
+148 DER
-153 NHVLT
+153 NDDHILT

-169 KIVAMALEIQIS
+169 KIVAMALQIQIE

-211 ILDLEVDADIRQA
+211 ILDIQTDKDIRQA

-234 RYQNMD
+234 KFQNKD
-240 IKDGLVFDVNS
+240 IKNGIVFDVNS

-258 DKPLPYGM
+258 DKPLPYGL
-266 PLYFTGQYKH
+266 PLFFNGQYEH
-276 DEMYPLYIQNLTCE
+276 DEMYPLFIQNFTCE
-290 FKVKKGYIPTIQ
+290 FKVKKDYIPTIQ
-302 LKNNLSFL
+302 LKNNLSYI
-310 PNQYIEESKE
+310 PNEYITESKE
-320 PVNLVLTSID
+320 QVNLVLTSVD
-330 LELFLEHY
+330 LELFFEHY

-349 KFKQCQGIF
+349 KFKQCVGIF
-358 KPYIDKWGQVKKENK
+358 KPYIDKWGKVKKENK

-406 NNIVKWKLDEKTYRD
+406 NVVKWKLGEKEMRD
-421 PIYIPMGVFIT
+421 PIYIPMSVFIT
-432 AWARHKAIS
+432 AWARHKTIS
-441 TAQLCYDRFIYADT
+441 TAQLCFDRFIYADT
-455 DSLHLVGLE
+455 DSLHLVGTD
-464 IPKPIEHLIDDKEL
+464 IPKAIEHIIDDKEL

-490 RFIRQKTYVEEVN
+490 RFIRQKTYIEEIA
-503 GKLDVKCAGMPDA
+503 GKIDVKCAGMPDTI
-516 VKEKV
+516 KSRV
-521 TWDNFTRGFH
+521 TWDNFHKGFK
-531 SYGKLLPKR
+531 SGGKLLPKR
-540 VKGGMVLK
+540 VKGGIILK

>member
-1 MTKLKRYVADFETTT
+1 MKRYVADFETTT
-16 HEDDCHVWA
+16 QEENCHVWA
-25 YGTCEVG
+25 YATCEIG
-32 NTDNTTIGTRIDDF
+32 DIDNTTVGTCIDDF
-46 MEWCAKE
+46 MMWCAND

-73 FNHGFT
+73 FTNGFT
-79 YSKDPKEKTFSTVVS
+79 YSKEAKERTFSTVVS
-94 SMGQFYIIEVVFGVG
+94 SMGQFYIIEVIFKAG

-127 PVRKIAQDFNLPIQ
+127 PVKKIAKDFNLPIQ

-148 EERKE
+148 EERE
-153 NHVLT
+153 ETHILT
-158 EQEIEYVLHDV
+158 QQEIDYVLNDV
-169 KIVAMALEIQIS
+169 KIVAMALETQIS

-191 DALNDFKRTISKKQF
+191 DALSDFKRTISKKQF

-234 RYQNMD
+234 HFQNID
-240 IKDGLVFDVNS
+240 IKDGIVFDVNS

-266 PLYFTGQYKH
+266 PLYFVGKYEH
-276 DEMYPLYIQNLTCE
+276 DDMYPLYIQNLTCE

-338 DVWNIEYINGW
+338 EVWNIEYINGW

-358 KPYIDKWGQVKKENK
+358 KPYIDKWGKVKKENK

-406 NNIVKWKLDEKTYRD
+406 NNVVKWKLDEKTYRD

-432 AWARHKAIS
+432 AWARHKTIT

-455 DSLHLVGLE
+455 DSLHLVGTE
-464 IPKPIEHLIDDKEL
+464 IPKPIEHIIDDKEL

-490 RFIRQKTYVEEVN
+490 RFIRQKTYVEEIN
-503 GKLDVKCAGMPDA
+503 GKLNVKCAGMPDTI
-516 VKEKV
+516 KEKV
-521 TWDNFTRGFH
+521 TWETFKKGFK

-540 VKGGMVLK
+540 VKGGIILK